1 MTDIASIVHSLGG
14 MAQKRQLVARGARD
28 LDLTRAIKSGEVI
41 RARQGW
47 YTTLPPEDPAVRA
60 VRVGGRLTGIS
71 ALAAMGAWVLSTPEL
86 HVSVPANAARLRSQ
100 WDRRARLNVASTRGV
115 RLHWEQPDVAARGT
129 SVSVGLV
136 DALYRAV
143 LDEDLETAVAVIDWA
158 LRTGQLDEIDFERL
172 IAALPANRRHIRE
185 WVDWLCD
192 SLPESLSRTRLRLA
206 GHHVVSQVAVGDLE
220 SIDLVVDDI
229 VALEIDGDEHH
240 RERFEKDR
248 NKDMTITMA
257 RLHVLRPSAR
267 MVFRNWGRVAA
278 AIEVALSMHA
288 PPGTSPIPSEIQE
301 FRTSATARPS
311 VSEGAFAAAALGS

>member
-28 LDLTRAIKSGEVI
+28 LDLTRAVKSGEVI

-47 YTTLPPEDPAVRA
+47 YTTLPSEDPAVRA

-71 ALAAMGAWVLSTPEL
+71 ALAAMGAWVLDTPEL
-86 HVSVPANAARLRSQ
+86 HVSVPANAARLRNQ
-100 WDRRARLNVASTRGV
+100 WNRLTRLNVASTRGV
-115 RLHWEQPDVAARGT
+115 TLHWERPDVAERGT
-129 SVSVGLV
+129 SVAVGLI

-158 LRTGQLDEIDFERL
+158 LRTGQLDDIDFERL
-172 IAALPANRRHIRE
+172 IAALPANRRYIRE
-185 WVDWLCD
+185 WVDPLCD
-192 SLPESLSRTRLRLA
+192 SLPESLSRTRIRLA
-206 GHHVVSQVAVGDLE
+206 GHRVVSQVAVGNLE

-229 VALEIDGDEHH
+229 VAVEIDGDEHH

-288 PPGTSPIPSEIQE
+288 PPGTSIPSEIQE
-301 FRTSATARPS
+301 SRKHAALRPR
-311 VSEGAFAAAALGS
+311 VSGGAFATSTLRS